1 MVTENISLN
10 FINRSGDTNNSSI
23 VIFQQNVAESFGEI
37 AVAWKV
43 IKNCGRLDRHPFIF
57 PLQFQVSA
65 KDSWGNYTPQLTA
78 YDGQAYDMTLDNS
91 GDVLGLSKSNS
102 TSPNEVEVRN
112 KLAQGAINACIFK
125 DGRLLATKTN
135 MAPGQKAVFQFQ
147 PRIYIGVV
155 SQVTEGQVIN
165 SAIISQVN
173 TEINLF
179 GITSANIVMTGGGP
193 GPNSSPFEF
202 QLENINQ

>member
-1 MVTENISLN
+1 MVTENIKLN
-10 FINRSGDTNNSSI
+10 FTNRSGDTNNSS
-23 VIFQQNVAESFGEI
+23 VLIFQQNVAESFGEI

-43 IKNCGRLDRHPFIF
+43 IRNCGRLDTHPFNF

-78 YDGQAYDMTLDNS
+78 YDGQAFDMTLDNS
-91 GDVLGLSKSNS
+91 GDVLSVSKNS
-102 TSPNEVEVRN
+102 ATSPNEVEVRN
-112 KLAQGAINACIFK
+112 QLKQGAISACIFK
-125 DGRLLATKTN
+125 DGKLLATKTN

-155 SQVTEGQVIN
+155 SQVTEGQIIN

-202 QLENINQ
+202 HLENINQ

>member
-1 MVTENISLN
+1 MVTENIKLN
-10 FINRSGDTNNSSI
+10 FINRSGDMNNSSV
-23 VIFQQNVAESFGEI
+23 VIFQQNVAEDFGEI

-43 IKNCGRLDRHPFIF
+43 IERCGRLDNHPFKF

-65 KDSWGNYTPQLTA
+65 QDSWGNYTPQMTA
-78 YDGQAYDMTLDNS
+78 YDGQAYDMVLDNS
-91 GDVLGLSKSNS
+91 GDVLKLSGTNA

-112 KLAQGAINACIFK
+112 NLTQGAVNACIFK
-125 DGRLLATKTN
+125 DGKLLATKTN
-135 MAPGQKAVFQFQ
+135 MAPGQKAVFQFH

-155 SQVTEGQVIN
+155 SQVSEGEVMN
-165 SAIISQVN
+165 SAIISQIN

-179 GITSANIVMTGGGP
+179 GVTSADIVMTGGGP

-202 QLENINQ
+202 HLENINQ